1 MSSQIVLHYYLDLFE
16 TSANTLTDISFDNL
30 SFLQEQ
36 EPVYNEL
43 GQKESKSYFDLNG
56 REAVKIEYSR
66 VFGDHVFNGE
76 TFENVFLGLQ
86 KIVHFFDW
94 AGEIAYTK
102 KKQAYLFKL
111 EPEYTGEIVTG
122 FTSRKMRDI
131 LRIDQRNTA
140 L

>member
-1 MSSQIVLHYYLDLFE
+1 MAEIIVNHYLEKYGNL
-16 TSANTLTDISFDNL
+16 ANTLTDISFDNL

-36 EPVYNEL
+36 EPEYNEL
-43 GQKESKSYFDLNG
+43 GQKVSKTYFDLKG
-56 REAVKIEYSR
+56 KEAVKIEYSR

-76 TFENVFLGLQ
+76 TFENIFLGLQ
-86 KIVHFFDW
+86 KIVHFYDW

-102 KKQAYLFKL
+102 NKQVYLFKL